1 MTVLLGNDIIRIIPT
16 GKLWK
21 RKTIR
26 ENKIKRPFT
35 TIEKNGLYVKV
46 CDIEYDDSDEIEYKN
61 LGEPEYEWFKFR

>member
-1 MTVLLGNDIIRIIPT
+1 MSIKITY
-16 GKLWK
+16 WK
-21 RKTIR
+21 TKR

-46 CDIEYDDSDEIEYKN
+46 CDIKYDDSDEIEYKN